1 MVYISDKRIV
11 SLKLKRLNQL
21 VIEYAMENRWLMCLN
36 LSVSVYQDR
45 LFALESEK
53 AHIKQNS
60 ELLVKNFIKFH
71 KNGQSFSSPEDEEF
85 CMSAALEYLLKLE
98 LPELVYSV
106 L

>member
-1 MVYISDKRIV
+1 
-11 SLKLKRLNQL
+11 
-21 VIEYAMENRWLMCLN
+21 MCLN

-45 LFALESEK
+45 LFAVEAEK

-71 KNGQSFSSPEDEEF
+71 KAQESQSFSNPDDEEF
-85 CMSAALEYLLKLE
+85 CMSVALEYLLKLD